1 MGRTARR
8 TWQKAEGRVA
18 ALFGARRQVGS
29 GSSGRDDRTQSD
41 STHPRLFVE
50 TKLRQAHAARSL
62 HDEVKARARREGKVP
77 VVVLVDKGRPGA
89 LVCVHTDDLADFLA
103 EYAAA
108 HADPA
113 LRARVLSAVRG
124 GAVVGPE
131 ASPPPPGPGASPDR
145 PPDPE

>member
-1 MGRTARR
+1 MGKTARR

-29 GSSGRDDRTQSD
+29 GSSGRDDLTRSD

-62 HDEVKARARREGKVP
+62 HDEVKARAHLEGKIP
-77 VVVLVDKGRPGA
+77 VVALVDKGRPGA
-89 LVCVHTDDLADFLA
+89 LVCVHTDDLADVLA

-108 HADPA
+108 NASPELHAKIIT
-113 LRARVLSAVRG
+113 AVRRLAG
-124 GAVVGPE
+124 IGPDE
-131 ASPPPPGPGASPDR
+131 IMPPPGHV
-145 PPDPE
+145 E